1 MHSQCSETVQKRKN
15 TGLNRKKL
23 NAKIKELL
31 KVLLI
36 HLVKNYPFYSNV
48 ENEGVVLYG
57 AA

>member
-15 TGLNRKKL
+15 TALNRKKL